1 MSIQRLRLWVLEIW
15 RWLAEGEIVFM
26 CLLVI
31 ASAIALVFCT
41 WRSEVSIR
49 LAGYVLQLIGMIF
62 AIRGLLSI
70 RTHFGQT
77 LLRKIFLN
85 WLKRFPKWKRNVVL
99 EHNSANIA
107 SAGMK
112 SGAEVWTPDN
122 SEQSVEKRIEGIV
135 KNLERIR
142 TVQHEHTNSIDE
154 LKQSHE
160 EHKKKVAEQA
170 KKIENEIHSELEL
183 LHTGDLITSV
193 VGLVWLTVGITMST
207 MTPEIYRWLKPVI
220 LNSDNYPI
228 LKLSRYI
235 R

>member
-1 MSIQRLRLWVLEIW
+1 LSIQRLRLWVLEIW

-99 EHNSANIA
+99 ELNSANIA

-122 SEQSVEKRIEGIV
+122 SKQSVEKRIEGIV

-207 MTPEIYRWLKPVI
+207 MTPEIYQWLK
-220 LNSDNYPI
+220 
-228 LKLSRYI
+228 
-235 R
+235 

>member
-1 MSIQRLRLWVLEIW
+1 
-15 RWLAEGEIVFM
+15 M

-31 ASAIALVFCT
+31 TAAVVLGFYT

-49 LAGYVLQLIGMIF
+49 SAGYLLQLIGMIF

-70 RTHFGQT
+70 RAHFGQT

-85 WLKRFPKWKRNVVL
+85 WLKQFPKWKRNFVL
-99 EHNSANIA
+99 EINSADSA
-107 SAGMK
+107 SVGTK
-112 SGAEVWTPDN
+112 LSLEIWTPDN
-122 SEQSVEKRIEGIV
+122 SEQPVEKRIEGIV

-142 TVQHEHTNSIDE
+142 TEQHEHTNSIDE

-207 MTPEIYRWLKPVI
+207 MAPEFYQWLK
-220 LNSDNYPI
+220 
-228 LKLSRYI
+228 
-235 R
+235 

>member
-99 EHNSANIA
+99 ELNSANIA

-122 SEQSVEKRIEGIV
+122 SKQSVEKRIEGIV

-207 MTPEIYRWLKPVI
+207 MAPEIYQWLK
-220 LNSDNYPI
+220 
-228 LKLSRYI
+228 
-235 R
+235 

>member
-1 MSIQRLRLWVLEIW
+1 LSIQRLRLWVLEIW

-99 EHNSANIA
+99 ELNSANIA

-207 MTPEIYRWLKPVI
+207 MAPEIYQWLK
-220 LNSDNYPI
+220 
-228 LKLSRYI
+228 
-235 R
+235 

>member
-31 ASAIALVFCT
+31 TAAVVLGFYT

-49 LAGYVLQLIGMIF
+49 SAGYLLQLIGMIF

-70 RTHFGQT
+70 RAHFGQT

-85 WLKRFPKWKRNVVL
+85 WLKQFPKWKRNFVL
-99 EHNSANIA
+99 EINSADSA
-107 SAGMK
+107 SVGTK
-112 SGAEVWTPDN
+112 LSLEIWTPDN
-122 SEQSVEKRIEGIV
+122 SEQPVEKRIEGIV

-142 TVQHEHTNSIDE
+142 TEQHEHTNSIDE

-207 MTPEIYRWLKPVI
+207 MAPEFYQWLK
-220 LNSDNYPI
+220 
-228 LKLSRYI
+228 
-235 R
+235 

>member
-70 RTHFGQT
+70 RAHFGQT

-99 EHNSANIA
+99 ELNSANIA

-122 SEQSVEKRIEGIV
+122 SKQSVEKRIEGIV

-207 MTPEIYRWLKPVI
+207 MAPEIYQWLK
-220 LNSDNYPI
+220 
-228 LKLSRYI
+228 
-235 R
+235 

>member
-99 EHNSANIA
+99 ELNSANIA

-170 KKIENEIHSELEL
+170 KKIENEIHSKLEL

-207 MTPEIYRWLKPVI
+207 MTPEIYQWLK
-220 LNSDNYPI
+220 
-228 LKLSRYI
+228 
-235 R
+235 

>member
-1 MSIQRLRLWVLEIW
+1 LSIQRLRLWVLEIW

-31 ASAIALVFCT
+31 TAAVVLGFYT

-49 LAGYVLQLIGMIF
+49 SAGYLLQLIGMIF

-70 RTHFGQT
+70 RAHFGQT

-85 WLKRFPKWKRNVVL
+85 WLKQFPKWKRNFVL
-99 EHNSANIA
+99 EINSADSA
-107 SAGMK
+107 SVGTK
-112 SGAEVWTPDN
+112 LSLEIWTPDN
-122 SEQSVEKRIEGIV
+122 SEQPVEKRIEGIV

-142 TVQHEHTNSIDE
+142 TEQHEHTNSIDE

-207 MTPEIYRWLKPVI
+207 MAPEFYQWLK
-220 LNSDNYPI
+220 
-228 LKLSRYI
+228 
-235 R
+235 

>member
-1 MSIQRLRLWVLEIW
+1 LRLWVLEIW
-15 RWLAEGEIVFM
+15 RWLAEREIEFM

-31 ASAIALVFCT
+31 ASAIALGFCT
-41 WRSEVSIR
+41 TWRNEVSIR
-49 LAGYVLQLIGMIF
+49 SAGCLLQLIGMCF

-99 EHNSANIA
+99 ELNSANIA

-207 MTPEIYRWLKPVI
+207 MTPEIYQWLK
-220 LNSDNYPI
+220 
-228 LKLSRYI
+228 
-235 R
+235 

>member
-1 MSIQRLRLWVLEIW
+1 LRLWVLEIW

-31 ASAIALVFCT
+31 TAAVVLGFYT

-49 LAGYVLQLIGMIF
+49 SAGYLLQLIGMIF

-70 RTHFGQT
+70 RAHFGQT

-85 WLKRFPKWKRNVVL
+85 WLKQFPKWKRNFVL
-99 EHNSANIA
+99 EINSADSA
-107 SAGMK
+107 SVGTK
-112 SGAEVWTPDN
+112 LSLEIWTPDN
-122 SEQSVEKRIEGIV
+122 SEQPVEKRIEGIV

-142 TVQHEHTNSIDE
+142 TEQHEHTNSIDE

-207 MTPEIYRWLKPVI
+207 MTPEIYRWLK
-220 LNSDNYPI
+220 
-228 LKLSRYI
+228 
-235 R
+235 

>member
-1 MSIQRLRLWVLEIW
+1 LSIQRLRLWVLEIW

-99 EHNSANIA
+99 ELNSANIA

-207 MTPEIYRWLKPVI
+207 MTPEIYQWLK
-220 LNSDNYPI
+220 
-228 LKLSRYI
+228 
-235 R
+235 

>member
-31 ASAIALVFCT
+31 TAAVVLGFYT
-41 WRSEVSIR
+41 WSSEVSIR
-49 LAGYVLQLIGMIF
+49 SAGYVLQLIGMFF

-85 WLKRFPKWKRNVVL
+85 WLKRFPKWKRNVVFEINYG
-99 EHNSANIA
+99 EHVL
-107 SAGMK
+107 AGEK
-112 SGAEVWTPDN
+112 SGTEVWTPDN
-122 SEQSVEKRIEGIV
+122 SEQPVEKRIEGIV

-142 TVQHEHTNSIDE
+142 IEQREHTKSIDE

-160 EHKKKVAEQA
+160 EHKKKVVEQA

-183 LHTGDLITSV
+183 LHTGDLIPSV
-193 VGLVWLTVGITMST
+193 VGLVWLIVGITMST
-207 MTPEIYRWLKPVI
+207 MAQQLYQWLK
-220 LNSDNYPI
+220 
-228 LKLSRYI
+228 
-235 R
+235 

>member
-99 EHNSANIA
+99 ELNSANIA

-170 KKIENEIHSELEL
+170 KKIENEIHSKLEL

-207 MTPEIYRWLKPVI
+207 MAPEIYQWLK
-220 LNSDNYPI
+220 
-228 LKLSRYI
+228 
-235 R
+235 

>member
-99 EHNSANIA
+99 ELNSANIA

-207 MTPEIYRWLKPVI
+207 MTPEIYQWLK
-220 LNSDNYPI
+220 
-228 LKLSRYI
+228 
-235 R
+235 

>member
-85 WLKRFPKWKRNVVL
+85 WFKRFPKWKRNVVL
-99 EHNSANIA
+99 ELNSANIA

-142 TVQHEHTNSIDE
+142 TVQHEHTNLIDE

-207 MTPEIYRWLKPVI
+207 MTPEIYQWLK
-220 LNSDNYPI
+220 
-228 LKLSRYI
+228 
-235 R
+235 